1 MNSTPTCY
9 IIDDSEIDVYMLE
22 RVLADSG
29 SLCRFEK
36 FSNGKDALQALQ
48 ATAVFDGFLP
58 KLILLDLNMPICDG
72 WEFLSSAQSIPG
84 IEKCRIVVV
93 SSTIDPAEQDRARRH
108 PLVTNFITKPVTT
121 DCLNDVL
128 YT

>member
-22 RVLADSG
+22 RVLADAD
-29 SLCRFEK
+29 SLCRIEK

-121 DCLNDVL
+121 DCHNDVL
-128 YT
+128 CT